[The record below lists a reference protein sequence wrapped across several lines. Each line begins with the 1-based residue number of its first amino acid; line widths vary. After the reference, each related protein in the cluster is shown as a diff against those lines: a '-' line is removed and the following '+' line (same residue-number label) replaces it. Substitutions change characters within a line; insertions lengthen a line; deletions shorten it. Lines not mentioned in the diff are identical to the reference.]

1 MNLEPT
7 TRKFLEGQQALGGPP
22 LHQRPVADAR
32 KFLDDAQAEPGKMA
46 AARIE
51 RRQVG
56 KLDLVI
62 VRPEGAGGE
71 LPVLLYLHGGGW
83 ILGDWQTHQRLVREL
98 ACAIPA
104 VVVFV
109 DYERSP
115 EARFPLALE
124 QAYAAL
130 RWVADHADELEA
142 DLDRLAVVG
151 DSVGGDLAA
160 ALALKAKQQGGPAI
174 ARLVMFYPVT
184 DANFETGSYREFA
197 EGTNLTRDAMRWF
210 WDAYLPEV
218 ERRQDPLAAP
228 LQASLEQL
236 RGLPPALLI
245 VAENDVLRDEGEAFA
260 HKLAEAG
267 VEVTAARYLGTVHD
281 FVMLNA
287 LADTPAAKG
296 AVSQAVEWLREAFK
310 LEFKPGAVTFVPD
323 LEAELAEGWEAG
335 YV

>member
-1 MNLEPT
+1 
-7 TRKFLEGQQALGGPP
+7 
-22 LHQRPVADAR
+22 
-32 KFLDDAQAEPGKMA
+32 
-46 AARIE
+46 
-51 RRQVG
+51 
-56 KLDLVI
+56 
-62 VRPEGAGGE
+62 
-71 LPVLLYLHGGGW
+71 
-83 ILGDWQTHQRLVREL
+83 
-98 ACAIPA
+98 
-104 VVVFV
+104 
-109 DYERSP
+109 
-115 EARFPLALE
+115 
-124 QAYAAL
+124 
-130 RWVADHADELEA
+130 
-142 DLDRLAVVG
+142 
-151 DSVGGDLAA
+151 
-160 ALALKAKQQGGPAI
+160 LKAKQQGGPAI